1 MDKRTRILMAALKVF
16 SRRGFH
22 QVKVEEIAQEAEI
35 GKGTIY
41 EYFES
46 KEDIFHQIYRL
57 SSERYTSVFQEMQT
71 QGTDLWDKIK
81 ILSLKHIEFFQTH
94 KDMSAFVLDGQSR
107 PLESLN
113 EWLMEQKEQRQ
124 ELVREMLAQAV
135 ENGEIRKVDPDLAS
149 RMVMGLIFSV
159 FGGMIF
165 MEGTVPEEKTV
176 EGMLDILKKGLI
188 YKN

>member
-16 SRRGFH
+16 SRKGFH

-41 EYFES
+41 DYFES
-46 KEDIFHQIYRL
+46 KEDIYHQIFRL
-57 SSERYTSVFQEMQT
+57 SSERYTSIFQEMQA
-71 QGTDLWDKIK
+71 QGTDLWDKIRL
-81 ILSLKHIEFFQTH
+81 LSLKHIEFFQTH
-94 KDMSAFVLDGQSR
+94 KDMATFVFDGQGR

-113 EWLMEQKEQRQ
+113 EWLMEQKGQRQ
-124 ELVREMLAQAV
+124 ELVREILVRAM
-135 ENGEIRKVDPDLAS
+135 EDGEIRSVDPDMAS

-165 MEGTVPEEKTV
+165 MEGTVPDRETV
-176 EGMLDILKKGLI
+176 DKMLDILKKGLME
-188 YKN
+188 

>member
-16 SRRGFH
+16 SRKGFH

-41 EYFES
+41 DYFES
-46 KEDIFHQIYRL
+46 KEDIYHQIFRL
-57 SSERYTSVFQEMQT
+57 SSERYTSIFQEMQA
-71 QGTDLWDKIK
+71 QGTDLWDKIRL
-81 ILSLKHIEFFQTH
+81 LSLKHIQFFQTH
-94 KDMSAFVLDGQSR
+94 KDMATFVFDGQSR

-124 ELVREMLAQAV
+124 ELVREILVRAM
-135 ENGEIRKVDPDLAS
+135 EDGEIRSVDPDMAS

-165 MEGTVPEEKTV
+165 MEGTVPDRETV
-176 EGMLDILKKGLI
+176 DKMLDILKKGLME
-188 YKN
+188 

>member
-16 SRRGFH
+16 SRKGFH

-41 EYFES
+41 DYFES
-46 KEDIFHQIYRL
+46 KEDIYHQIFRL
-57 SSERYTSVFQEMQT
+57 SSERYTSIFQEMQA
-71 QGTDLWDKIK
+71 QGTDLWDKIRV
-81 ILSLKHIEFFQTH
+81 LSLMHIDFFQTH
-94 KDMSAFVLDGQSR
+94 KDMAPFVFDGQSR

-124 ELVREMLAQAV
+124 ELVRKMLAGAV

-165 MEGTVPEEKTV
+165 MEGRIPGEDMVEE
-176 EGMLDILKKGLI
+176 MLDILQKGL
-188 YKN
+188 KNI